1 MQEIT
6 SQSLVSTCDTSVVF
20 AGIPANAGAEVK
32 INTKQFIPS
41 PFVSLS
47 VEKYLA
53 GNHTIGGVWKITL
66 SGTVVGDSFNE
77 VSAEIKE
84 ILELGSSPLDS
95 VRHTS
100 DCVTLDIHCSGLF
113 IDGAKG
119 RILSVSA
126 SEGNQPSWVNMA
138 PYTIELEIYTNNNAP
153 VVPVSKALYP
163 GSILPVASPAPTDLF
178 LKSFSESFSL
188 AISEETFNWDQVP
201 GGVHYDPSLDPL
213 LTVGNQHVKVSF
225 NIAAAGINNTDCVVS
240 GDYGLLAAE
249 TIIAH
254 RIKKLIT
261 MNLAELVGSGGL
273 PSTLAGHLTNYAGG
287 EAYLQFR
294 TINVDT
300 MEDSLSVTGDIIY
313 RPSGCQNPDIF
324 TTLTVEESMDNEGR
338 SVTIS
343 GSVKGLINQDYGS
356 IINGVVSGT
365 GAAANTADLLNT
377 GPRGCEDAGRMAPV
391 NLFLSGLN
399 AQDLLFYIAID
410 NEHRTAGWGADPTTG
425 RAAKDYLPIPS
436 NCADNLGAAGVYASC
451 LPSPSASTIGPD
463 LCDMSVISSNIT
475 RNYGEGT
482 GSFNFQLSN
491 KQNCSIIGAR
501 RVEVEITRDKPKDT
515 VAEIVIPGRG
525 SKGSI
530 VQNICCKSAEKC
542 TININ
547 ATLNTNNCNFKG
559 TGTMTGVKACVDNM
573 LTDLEIEQAVNC
585 WFIIDNQESQGNSSY
600 KVNRQYIKPSCP

>member
-1 MQEIT
+1 MSEIT

-53 GNHTIGGVWKITL
+53 GSKTIGGVWKLSL

-84 ILELGSSPLDS
+84 ILDLGSKAN
-95 VRHTS
+95 
-100 DCVTLDIHCSGLF
+100 DCVTVNVHCSGVF
-113 IDGAKG
+113 INDARG
-119 RILSVSA
+119 RVLSVSA
-126 SEGNQPSWVNMA
+126 SEGNQPTWVNMA
-138 PYTIELEIYTNNNAP
+138 PYTIELELYTNETVPKP
-153 VVPVSKALYP
+153 VVPP
-163 GSILPVASPAPTDLF
+163 ASGIYSATGPMAGAANNVF

-188 AISEETFNWDQVP
+188 AISEETFNWDEVP
-201 GGVHYDPSLDPL
+201 GAPVPTGAYNYM
-213 LTVGNQHVKVSF
+213 GNQHAKVSF
-225 NIAAAGINNTDCVVS
+225 SIAAAGINNSNCTSNGVDH
-240 GDYGLLAAE
+240 YGLRAADTIIKQRIDNLIIMKLKSLVPPNDAPDDLTLHLAA
-249 TIIAH
+249 
-254 RIKKLIT
+254 
-261 MNLAELVGSGGL
+261 
-273 PSTLAGHLTNYAGG
+273 YAGG
-287 EAYLQFR
+287 TSHLQFR

-313 RPSGCQNPDIF
+313 RPSGCANPDIF

-343 GSVKGLINQDYGS
+343 GSVKGIINQTYAD
-356 IINGVVSGT
+356 IINGGSPIT
-365 GAAANTADLLNT
+365 DADLQSN
-377 GPRGCEDAGRMAPV
+377 GPRGCKDAGRMGPV
-391 NLFLSGLN
+391 NDFLNGLN
-399 AQDLLFYIAID
+399 VGTILFNIATD
-410 NEHRTAGWGADPTTG
+410 NEHRTNGMVT
-425 RAAKDYLPIPS
+425 DYLPIPS
-436 NCADNLGAAGVYASC
+436 NCADTVGAAGVYASC
-451 LPSPSASTIGPD
+451 LPSPSTSSTIGPD
-463 LCDMSVISSNIT
+463 LCDMAVISSNIT

-559 TGTMTGVKACVDNM
+559 TGTMTGVKACVDSM

>member
-1 MQEIT
+1 MSEIT
-6 SQSLVSTCDTSVVF
+6 SQSLVSNCDTSVVF
-20 AGIPANAGAEVK
+20 AGIPANAGAIVQ

-47 VEKYLA
+47 VEKYLV
-53 GNHTIGGVWKITL
+53 GSKTIGGVWKLSL
-66 SGTVVGDSFNE
+66 SGTVVGNSFNE
-77 VSAEIKE
+77 VSEEIKE
-84 ILELGSSPLDS
+84 ILELGS
-95 VRHTS
+95 TANN
-100 DCVTLDIHCSGLF
+100 CVTVNVHCSGVF
-113 IDGAKG
+113 INDAKG

-126 SEGNQPSWVNMA
+126 SEGNQPTWVNMA
-138 PYTIELEIYTNNNAP
+138 PYTIELELYTNDGATI
-153 VVPVSKALYP
+153 VPLSSGLYSQA
-163 GSILPVASPAPTDLF
+163 GHLY

-188 AISEETFNWDQVP
+188 AISEETFNWDQVS
-201 GGVHYDPSLDPL
+201 GAATGNYLNM
-213 LTVGNQHVKVSF
+213 GNQHVKVSF
-225 NIAAAGINNTDCVVS
+225 NIAAAGINSHFCAEDD
-240 GDYGLLAAE
+240 GDYGLVAAE
-249 TIIAH
+249 NIIKD
-254 RIKKLIT
+254 RIDNLIQ
-261 MNLAELVGSGGL
+261 MDLGFLVPHSQ
-273 PSTLAGHLTNYAGG
+273 PDIASHLTNYAGG
-287 EAYLQFR
+287 TPHLQFR

-300 MEDSLSVTGDIIY
+300 VEDSLSVTGDIIY
-313 RPSGCQNPDIF
+313 RPNGCANPDLF

-343 GSVKGLINQDYGS
+343 GSVKGIINQTYDS
-356 IINGVVSGT
+356 IINGMG
-365 GAAANTADLLNT
+365 GNNADLQLT
-377 GPRGCEDAGRMAPV
+377 GPRLCTDAGRMGPV
-391 NLFLSGLN
+391 NDFLNGLN
-399 AQDLLFYIAID
+399 VGTILFDIATNAD
-410 NEHRTAGWGADPTTG
+410 HRTDGMAT
-425 RAAKDYLPIPS
+425 DYLPIPS
-436 NCADNLGAAGVYASC
+436 NCADTVGASGVYTSC
-451 LPSPSASTIGPD
+451 APSPSASTSVGPA
-463 LCDMSVISSNIT
+463 LCDMAVISSNIT

-559 TGTMTGVKACVDNM
+559 TGTMTGVKACVDSM